1 MHCALEL
8 KDEEIEDFILSEN
21 PIFRVEQNQI
31 YLDKPIK
38 MLQIN
43 SIRVGK
49 RHFASMSDFMQIY
62 LARRYELKYY
72 QDEYQKLVSS
82 LDPLLISYIDDEDKI
97 VKVASDKEKTYLKKR
112 NDNFYIIFANEKN
125 DRPIIQLREGFV
137 SKIYTNFV
145 NDRRI
150 QIFHAGMRLSP
161 TPVLIKSMHIFNKL
175 EMNKLIQDLIIYYE
189 SITIK
194 DALIDKA
201 LCYCIFKL
209 LYAQNIMK
217 PISLFFKEFLRQLDN
232 ERIIP
237 TRITQNE
244 NSIIEYKSRDF
255 ISGSDDDVIQRISDD
270 LNKKMKKDNFKIYF
284 FGVDEESL
292 EVESVNIKRLNS
304 DRVGNMER
312 KVRSQTGL
320 KDLSMIR
327 VPLTS
332 GSILLMIAR
341 RV

>member
-1 MHCALEL
+1 
-8 KDEEIEDFILSEN
+8 
-21 PIFRVEQNQI
+21 
-31 YLDKPIK
+31 
-38 MLQIN
+38 
-43 SIRVGK
+43 
-49 RHFASMSDFMQIY
+49 
-62 LARRYELKYY
+62 
-72 QDEYQKLVSS
+72 
-82 LDPLLISYIDDEDKI
+82 
-97 VKVASDKEKTYLKKR
+97 
-112 NDNFYIIFANEKN
+112 
-125 DRPIIQLREGFV
+125 
-137 SKIYTNFV
+137 
-145 NDRRI
+145 
-150 QIFHAGMRLSP
+150 
-161 TPVLIKSMHIFNKL
+161 
-175 EMNKLIQDLIIYYE
+175 
-189 SITIK
+189 
-194 DALIDKA
+194 
-201 LCYCIFKL
+201 
-209 LYAQNIMK
+209 MK

-284 FGVDEESL
+284 IGVDEESL
-292 EVESVNIKRLNS
+292 DVEAVNIKRLNS

-341 RV
+341 KV